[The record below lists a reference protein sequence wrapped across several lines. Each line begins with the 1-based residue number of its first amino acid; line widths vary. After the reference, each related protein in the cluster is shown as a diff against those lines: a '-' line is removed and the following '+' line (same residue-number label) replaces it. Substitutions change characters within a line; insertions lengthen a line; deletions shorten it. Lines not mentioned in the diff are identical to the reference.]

1 MSTYQTQFN
10 TINQVPQPTVSTF
23 SYGMQSHSNMP
34 YTTPAIPPYVQSFH
48 QPNQTAPPN
57 QAFAPQPQQA
67 FAPQPQ
73 QAFAPQPQQAFAPQ
87 QQQTFAQQQ
96 QQTFAPQPL
105 QAFAPPL
112 PAANNSNFQGIAY
125 MIIKL
130 YVLQCIHHI

>member
-67 FAPQPQ
+67 FAPQ
-73 QAFAPQPQQAFAPQ
+73 

-112 PAANNSNFQGIAY
+112 PAANNSNFQGIPY